1 METPITRRCD
11 RQLLRHQRLADLVD
25 EDCGSNTRLRSRRA
39 A

>member
-1 METPITRRCD
+1 MND
-11 RQLLRHQRLADLVD
+11 RQLMQHERLFE